1 MKKII
6 FINLIVAS
14 FVFTSGVALA
24 DCSGAYYGSSSCSD
38 SGFNLTKRVSRN
50 DSTEAKEKLT
60 GIKKGE
66 TFKYTFKIDNKT
78 DETKTLKLIDNLP
91 SELERVGG
99 IGFTEE
105 VTINKN
111 DSAKLTMEVKVK
123 DSEFENKKDFE
134 KCVVNTAY
142 LFKDSVKKETSSATV
157 CFGEGTAKDLPAT
170 GPSDVLGV
178 VGSLL
183 IGLGSLIN
191 RKNR

>member
-1 MKKII
+1 MEYI
-6 FINLIVAS
+6 S
-14 FVFTSGVALA
+14 HT
-24 DCSGAYYGSSSCSD
+24 DY
-38 SGFNLTKRVSRN
+38 TKMLN
-50 DSTEAKEKLT
+50 NFGKEAKQALNESSLEKEGNAFTAGLAKA
-60 GIKKGE
+60 KKGE

-91 SELERVGG
+91 SEIERVGG

-111 DSAKLTMEVKVK
+111 DSAKLTMEVKIK

-142 LFKDSVKKETSSATV
+142 LFKDSVKKESSSATV
-157 CFGEGTAKDLPAT
+157 CFGEGTAKNLPST
-170 GPSDVLGV
+170 GPSEVLGV
-178 VGSLL
+178 LGASLV
-183 IGLGSLIN
+183 GLGYLIN